1 MGLLADWLESN
12 RINARVMP
20 YSGYDTMMEAL
31 NADEVD
37 AIVAPDLSVSYDCLA
52 LVSIG
57 FSDYYRRVRIFS
69 RS

>member
-1 MGLLADWLESN
+1 
-12 RINARVMP
+12 MP

>member
-1 MGLLADWLESN
+1 
-12 RINARVMP
+12 MP
-20 YSGYDTMMEAL
+20 YSGYDAMMEAL

-37 AIVAPDLSVSYDCLA
+37 AIVAPDLSVSYDSLA